1 MSRRAPGGGA
11 LDFKGSGGSTGVMFP
26 HPVRPAGPARR
37 RPVLRV
43 VLGLMVPG
51 LLVAAAAAEP
61 ELRANLAYAGT
72 ANPRQTLDLYL
83 PRERP
88 TGARWPVIVYFH
100 GGGWVGGSKASGK
113 ATLTSWVTAGGYAG
127 ASVNYRLAG
136 EAPWPAQLHDAKA
149 AIRWLR
155 ANADALGLDASRIAV
170 VGTSAGG
177 TLATLLG
184 TSGGDPALEG
194 SVGEHPG
201 VDTRVTCVLNRFGRL
216 NFLAEPAAR
225 SAPAQAEALAGR
237 LRQLFG
243 GALEGRTEIARAASP
258 LTHLTADDPPILT
271 VHGTAD
277 GVVPIAQAEEFDAA
291 ARRVGARHE
300 LVRVEGA
307 GHGFDRPDERRR
319 SREFLDQHLRGGPA
333 AR

>member
-1 MSRRAPGGGA
+1 MSTARDAAAA
-11 LDFKGSGGSTGVMFP
+11 LDFRESAGSTGKMSP
-26 HPVRPAGPARR
+26 LRVRPTPLRFAAGARWA
-37 RPVLRV
+37 
-43 VLGLMVPG
+43 
-51 LLVAAAAAEP
+51 LLTAGALAAAPAPTEP
-61 ELRANLAYAGT
+61 EVRANLAYAGNG
-72 ANPRQTLDLYL
+72 NPRQTLDLYL

-88 TGARWPVIVYFH
+88 AGARLPVIVYFH

-113 ATLTSWVTAGGYAG
+113 ATLSPWVKDGGYAG
-127 ASVNYRLAG
+127 AAVNYRLAG
-136 EAPWPAQLHDAKA
+136 EAPWPAQIHDAKA

-155 ANADALGLDASRIAV
+155 AHADRLGLDGGRIAV

-194 SVGEHPG
+194 AVGAHPG
-201 VDTRVTCVLNRFGRL
+201 VDSRVTCVLNRFGRL

-243 GALEGRTEIARAASP
+243 GPLEERTAIARAASP
-258 LTHLTADDPPILT
+258 LTYLSADDPPVLT

-277 GVVPIAQAEEFDAA
+277 GVVPIAQAEEFEAA
-291 ARRVGARHE
+291 ARQVGARHE

>member
-1 MSRRAPGGGA
+1 M
-11 LDFKGSGGSTGVMFP
+11 
-26 HPVRPAGPARR
+26 
-37 RPVLRV
+37 
-43 VLGLMVPG
+43 
-51 LLVAAAAAEP
+51 
-61 ELRANLAYAGT
+61 
-72 ANPRQTLDLYL
+72 
-83 PRERP
+83 
-88 TGARWPVIVYFH
+88 IVYFH

-127 ASVNYRLAG
+127 AAVNYRLAG

-155 ANADALGLDASRIAV
+155 ANADALGLDAGRIAV

-243 GALEGRTEIARAASP
+243 GALEERTEIARAASP

-319 SREFLDQHLRGGPA
+319 SLEFLDHHLRGGPA

>member
-1 MSRRAPGGGA
+1 M
-11 LDFKGSGGSTGVMFP
+11 
-26 HPVRPAGPARR
+26 
-37 RPVLRV
+37 RV

-113 ATLTSWVTAGGYAG
+113 ATLTPWVTAGGYAG
-127 ASVNYRLAG
+127 AAVNYRLAG

-155 ANADALGLDASRIAV
+155 ANADALGLDAGRIAV

>member
-1 MSRRAPGGGA
+1 VFHA
-11 LDFKGSGGSTGVMFP
+11 
-26 HPVRPAGPARR
+26 
-37 RPVLRV
+37 
-43 VLGLMVPG
+43 VLGLLGPT
-51 LLVAAAAAEP
+51 LLAAAAPAPAEA
-61 ELRANLAYAGT
+61 EVRANLAYAGT
-72 ANPRQTLDLYL
+72 ANPRQMLDLYL

-88 TGARWPVIVYFH
+88 AGARLPVIVYFH

-113 ATLTSWVTAGGYAG
+113 ATLTPWVTAGGYAG
-127 ASVNYRLAG
+127 AAVNYRLAG
-136 EAPWPAQLHDAKA
+136 QAAWPAQLHDAKA

-155 ANADALGLDASRIAV
+155 ANAASLGLDASRIAV

-194 SVGEHPG
+194 SVGGHLG
-201 VDTRVTCVLNRFGRL
+201 VDSRVTCVLNRFGRL

-225 SAPAQAEALAGR
+225 SAPGQAEALAGR

-243 GALEGRTEIARAASP
+243 GELEARADLARTASP
-258 LTHLTADDPPILT
+258 LTHLSADDPPILT

-291 ARRVGARHE
+291 ARRLGARHE

-319 SREFLDQHLRGGPA
+319 SREFLDLHLRGGPA
-333 AR
+333 KP

>member
-1 MSRRAPGGGA
+1 MLSFPACTAVFRA
-11 LDFKGSGGSTGVMFP
+11 
-26 HPVRPAGPARR
+26 
-37 RPVLRV
+37 
-43 VLGLMVPG
+43 VLGLLGPT
-51 LLVAAAAAEP
+51 LLAAAAPAPAET
-61 ELRANLAYAGT
+61 EVRANLAYAGT
-72 ANPRQTLDLYL
+72 ANPRQMLDLYL
-83 PRERP
+83 PRER
-88 TGARWPVIVYFH
+88 TAGARLPVVVYFH

-113 ATLTSWVTAGGYAG
+113 ATLTPWVTAGGYAG
-127 ASVNYRLAG
+127 AAVNYRLAG
-136 EAPWPAQLHDAKA
+136 EAPWPAQIHDAKA

-155 ANADALGLDASRIAV
+155 ANADRLGLDANRIAV

-194 SVGEHPG
+194 SVGEHGG
-201 VDTRVTCVLNRFGRL
+201 VDSRVTCVLNRFGRL

-243 GALEGRTEIARAASP
+243 GALAERTELARAASP
-258 LTHLTADDPPILT
+258 LTYLGAEDPPILT

-291 ARRVGARHE
+291 ARRLGARHE

-319 SREFLDQHLRGGPA
+319 SREFLDQHLRGGPSA
-333 AR
+333 LGR

>member
-1 MSRRAPGGGA
+1 M
-11 LDFKGSGGSTGVMFP
+11 LP
-26 HPVRPAGPARR
+26 HPAIAARPGR
-37 RPVLRV
+37 RPPVFRAI
-43 VLGLMVPG
+43 LGLLAPT
-51 LLVAAAAAEP
+51 LLAAAAPAPAEP
-61 ELRANLAYAGT
+61 EVRANLAYAGT
-72 ANPRQTLDLYL
+72 ANPRQMLDLYL

-88 TGARWPVIVYFH
+88 AGARLPVIVYFH

-113 ATLTSWVTAGGYAG
+113 ATLTPWVTAGGYAG
-127 ASVNYRLAG
+127 AAVNYRLAG
-136 EAPWPAQLHDAKA
+136 EAPWPAQIHDAKA

-155 ANADALGLDASRIAV
+155 ANAASLGLDAGRLAV

-194 SVGEHPG
+194 SVGGHG
-201 VDTRVTCVLNRFGRL
+201 SVDSRVTCVLNRFGRL

-225 SAPAQAEALAGR
+225 SSPAQAEALAGR

-243 GALEGRTEIARAASP
+243 GELAARADLARAASP
-258 LTHLTADDPPILT
+258 LTHLSADDPPILT

-291 ARRVGARHE
+291 ARRLGARHE

-319 SREFLDQHLRGGPA
+319 SREFLDLHLRGGPVPSG
-333 AR
+333 R

>member
-1 MSRRAPGGGA
+1 M
-11 LDFKGSGGSTGVMFP
+11 LP
-26 HPVRPAGPARR
+26 HPAIAARPGR
-37 RPVLRV
+37 RPPVFRAI
-43 VLGLMVPG
+43 LGLLAPT
-51 LLVAAAAAEP
+51 LLAAAAPAPAEP
-61 ELRANLAYAGT
+61 EVRANLAYAGT
-72 ANPRQTLDLYL
+72 ANPRQMLDLYL

-88 TGARWPVIVYFH
+88 AGARLPVIVYFH

-113 ATLTSWVTAGGYAG
+113 ATLAPWVTAGGYAG
-127 ASVNYRLAG
+127 AAVNYRLAG
-136 EAPWPAQLHDAKA
+136 EAPWPAQIHDAKA

-155 ANADALGLDASRIAV
+155 ANAASLGLDAGRLAV

-194 SVGEHPG
+194 SVGGHG
-201 VDTRVTCVLNRFGRL
+201 SVDSRVTCVLNRFGRL

-225 SAPAQAEALAGR
+225 SSPAQAEALAGR

-243 GALEGRTEIARAASP
+243 GELAARANLARAASP
-258 LTHLTADDPPILT
+258 LTHLSADDPPILT

-291 ARRVGARHE
+291 ARRLGARHE

-319 SREFLDQHLRGGPA
+319 SREFLDLHLRGGPVPSG
-333 AR
+333 R

>member
-1 MSRRAPGGGA
+1 M
-11 LDFKGSGGSTGVMFP
+11 LP
-26 HPVRPAGPARR
+26 HPAIAARPGR
-37 RPVLRV
+37 RPPVFRAI
-43 VLGLMVPG
+43 LGLLAPT
-51 LLVAAAAAEP
+51 LLAAAAPAPAEP
-61 ELRANLAYAGT
+61 EVRANLAYAGT
-72 ANPRQTLDLYL
+72 ANPRQMLDLYL

-88 TGARWPVIVYFH
+88 AGARLPVIVYFH

-113 ATLTSWVTAGGYAG
+113 ATLTPWVTAGGYAG
-127 ASVNYRLAG
+127 AAVNYRLAG
-136 EAPWPAQLHDAKA
+136 EAPWPAQIHDAKA

-155 ANADALGLDASRIAV
+155 ANAASLGLDAGRLAV

-194 SVGEHPG
+194 SVGGHGG
-201 VDTRVTCVLNRFGRL
+201 VDSRVTCVLNRFGRL

-225 SAPAQAEALAGR
+225 SSPAQAEALAGR

-243 GALEGRTEIARAASP
+243 GELAARADLARAASP
-258 LTHLTADDPPILT
+258 LTHLSADDPPILT

-291 ARRVGARHE
+291 ARRLGARHE

-319 SREFLDQHLRGGPA
+319 SREFLDLHLRGGPVPSG
-333 AR
+333 R